1 MFDLTVLL
9 FSLQTWCLL
18 YCGQS
23 VTFVTVTLVTSFSC
37 HRKNMQNFCTKCRPP
52 TRKKNFQ
59 DTKIMENQDIFQ
71 DKFLTKTCIKQDKHG
86 PKNSKIDKK
95 AYLYVTNIGINLTGN
110 LVGSSPSQV
119 RSPSLQNGG
128 SGVSPPR
135 KFWKSIFNLVHSD
148 AFFSLSGQFR
158 SFLPFFR
165 TT

>member
-1 MFDLTVLL
+1 MLQYSEPQLHCYHTQIRYLNWLL
-9 FSLQTWCLL
+9 WFQKI
-18 YCGQS
+18 
-23 VTFVTVTLVTSFSC
+23 TLPGL
-37 HRKNMQNFCTKCRPP
+37 PP
-52 TRKKNFQ
+52 EKKNFQ

-95 AYLYVTNIGINLTGN
+95 AYLYVTNIGVNLTGN

>member
-1 MFDLTVLL
+1 MSRSGEAVINTGL
-9 FSLQTWCLL
+9 
-18 YCGQS
+18 
-23 VTFVTVTLVTSFSC
+23 
-37 HRKNMQNFCTKCRPP
+37 PP
-52 TRKKNFQ
+52 EKKNFQ

-135 KFWKSIFNLVHSD
+135 KF
-148 AFFSLSGQFR
+148 
-158 SFLPFFR
+158 
-165 TT
+165 